1 MRTGAIGLAL
11 LLAACGSPDGD
22 GEGDPGGNAANSAM
36 SRVALPEAGA
46 TLTLS
51 AEGVER
57 CAAKWDGVAVTRAQ
71 LLERAAAVIERAIM
85 PAEGGQNVSVG
96 VDAIPVLRV
105 EAPAGMSF
113 ACVDA
118 MLSSVQRAGFPK
130 LILAPADGAEPEL
143 ASFPLTDIGGP
154 PPTVIVRVGAGGRM
168 TWNGESVDA
177 AGLTEKAG
185 RMGGLAGTP
194 LPPGELEIRPAREAS
209 FGAVHAAVAAA
220 RQGNVLATLLPP
232 SVEARPAAPRPAAPS
247 IPPPAAGAPANLAEL
262 PPVPSR

>member
-22 GEGDPGGNAANSAM
+22 DAGDPGGNAANSTA
-36 SRVALPEAGA
+36 SRAALPDAGA

-51 AEGVER
+51 AEGPER

-71 LLERAAAVIERAIM
+71 VLERAAAVIERAIM

-96 VDAIPVLRV
+96 VDAIPLLRV

-118 MLSSVQRAGFPK
+118 MLASVQRAGFPR
-130 LILAPADGAEPEL
+130 LILAPAGGAEPEL
-143 ASFPLTDIGGP
+143 VSFPLTDIGGP
-154 PPTVIVRVGAGGRM
+154 APTVVLRVGAGGRM
-168 TWNGESVDA
+168 TWNGQAVDA
-177 AGLTEKAG
+177 AGLAEQAG

-220 RQGNVLATLLPP
+220 REGNVLATLLPP
-232 SVEARPAAPRPAAPS
+232 SVEARPTPPGPAAPA
-247 IPPPAAGAPANLAEL
+247 IPPPAAGTPANLGEPA
-262 PPVPSR
+262 PRP

>member
-1 MRTGAIGLAL
+1 MRTGAMVLAL
-11 LLAACGSPDGD
+11 LLAACGSPDD
-22 GEGDPGGNAANSAM
+22 FGDPGGNTANGASPRADLPGAA
-36 SRVALPEAGA
+36 A

-51 AEGVER
+51 AEGPER

-71 LLERAAAVIERAIM
+71 VLERAGAVIERVIM
-85 PAEGGQNVSVG
+85 PAGGGDNVSVG

-118 MLSSVQRAGFPK
+118 MLAAVQRAGFPK
-130 LILAPADGAEPEL
+130 LILAPAGGGEPEL

-154 PPTVIVRVGAGGRM
+154 PPTVVVRVGAGGRM
-168 TWNGESVDA
+168 SWNGEGVDA
-177 AGLTEKAG
+177 AGLTERAG

-194 LPPGELEIRPAREAS
+194 LPPGELEIRPARDTT
-209 FGAVHAAVAAA
+209 FGAVHGAVAAA

-232 SVEARPAAPRPAAPS
+232 SVEARPAAPRPEAPP
-247 IPPPAAGAPANLAEL
+247 IPPPAVPAPANLAE
-262 PPVPSR
+262 PAAEPRR